1 MDFRQTHPRG
11 NLQWLDAHRQGE
23 PSSPDPTDPEL
34 VPTSQDAN
42 PAGSADARGIE
53 AAADLRVLV
62 IEDDDDLRDSV
73 CRYLAGVGIKVYS
86 LPSAEGLDEQLER
99 HPVDIAICDV
109 NLPTES
115 GFSILA
121 RLRLA
126 TRIGVI
132 MTTARALE
140 EDRLLGLSLGADCYL
155 TKPVNLR
162 ELEFV
167 VRNLH
172 RRLAAAPPGVEA
184 APKER
189 WTLDHRRWSLTAPNG
204 KSLQL
209 TMAEARL
216 VGSLVA
222 QSGVV
227 ISRED
232 ILAAMGRP
240 NLEAYSRNLDVT
252 VSRLRRRVEKGCD
265 MKLPLSSARGTG
277 YVFSGAGEVVG

>member
-1 MDFRQTHPRG
+1 M
-11 NLQWLDAHRQGE
+11 
-23 PSSPDPTDPEL
+23 
-34 VPTSQDAN
+34 PTSQDPHSAS
-42 PAGSADARGIE
+42 PADARGTD
-53 AAADLRVLV
+53 AAGDLRVLV
-62 IEDDDDLRDSV
+62 IEDDDDLRDTV

-99 HPVDIAICDV
+99 FPVDIAICDV

-126 TRIGVI
+126 TRIGVV

-172 RRLAAAPPGVEA
+172 RRLVAAPAGAEA
-184 APKER
+184 TPKER
-189 WTLDHRRWSLTAPNG
+189 WSLDSRRWSLTAPNG
-204 KSLQL
+204 KSVQL

-216 VGSLVA
+216 VDSLLA
-222 QSGVV
+222 QAGVV

-232 ILAAMGRP
+232 ILAALGRP

-252 VSRLRRRVEKGCD
+252 VSRLRRRVEKVCD

-277 YVFSGAGEVVG
+277 YVFGGAGEIVD